1 MPSPTDAQYDVAIL
15 GAGIDDYVHTSHPH
29 NTDPLTLATALAASG
44 KLTDYV
50 VYEQPGR
57 WYVAGNPI
65 GAVTVGPDRLH
76 STLGGNRT
84 ESWSGTPWTQ
94 IRAALDRCPVPGW
107 RAYGWAC
114 FELYRPDTAAPD
126 DILAHFMVPGIEFEI
141 TETTIHIRS
150 YGTPFDLGLPQT
162 SMTVPVPTPV
172 PVDTVDTAYLLR
184 VQDALDRIHHGEF
197 HKVIMSRR
205 VDLPFAVDMPATY
218 ATIRR
223 NNTPARS
230 FLLDLGGWQAAGV
243 SPETVLEA
251 DGAGLVST
259 QPLAGTRART
269 GDAHRDRALRDE
281 LLSDPK
287 EIYEHATSVRLACTE
302 LDSVGSS
309 TRVSEFLTVKERGS
323 VQHLASRVE
332 TLLPGDRNSW
342 DALAAVYPAITASG
356 IPKAPACAAID
367 DLEPGTRGLYSGALV
382 RADSTGS
389 LDAALVL
396 RAVYQREGRSWLRA
410 GAGVVTGSTPAR
422 EYEETCEKLACIAP
436 YLVPKRRRPPRE
448 RENVGPSTPPTPAP
462 SKDRSPR

>member
-1 MPSPTDAQYDVAIL
+1 MNRPTAL
-15 GAGIDDYVHTSHPH
+15 GIDDCAHTVHPH
-29 NTDPLTLATALAASG
+29 NTDPLTLAAAVVASG
-44 KLTDYV
+44 QLTDYV

-76 STLGGNRT
+76 TTLDGDHT
-84 ESWSGTPWTQ
+84 ESWSGNPWPR
-94 IRAALDRCPVPGW
+94 IHAALDRAPVPGW

-126 DILAHFMVPGIEFEI
+126 DVLAHFMVPGVELEI
-141 TETTIHIRS
+141 TETEVHIRC
-150 YGTPFDLGLPQT
+150 YGAPFELELPDT
-162 SMTVPVPTPV
+162 SAAAPAPTPV
-172 PVDTVDTAYLLR
+172 PVDSVDTAYLLR
-184 VQDALDRIHHGEF
+184 VQEALDRIRHNEF

-205 VDLPFAVDMPATY
+205 VDVPFAVDMPATY
-218 ATIRR
+218 AAVRR

-251 DGAGLVST
+251 DGSGLATT

-269 GDAHRDRALRDE
+269 GDAERDRALRDD

-287 EIYEHATSVRLACTE
+287 EIYEHATSVRLAYSE
-302 LDSVGSS
+302 LDSVGSA

-332 TLLPGDRNSW
+332 TLLSAGRTSW

-367 DLEPGTRGLYSGALV
+367 DLEPGTRGLYSGAVV

-396 RAVYQREGRSWLRA
+396 RAVYHREGRSWLRA

-436 YLVPKRRRPPRE
+436 YLVPVRSGNPE
-448 RENVGPSTPPTPAP
+448 PA
-462 SKDRSPR
+462 SAGA

>member
-1 MPSPTDAQYDVAIL
+1 MNRPTTL
-15 GAGIDDYVHTSHPH
+15 GVDDYVHTVHPH
-29 NTDPLTLATALAASG
+29 NTDPLTLAAALAASG
-44 KLTDYV
+44 QLTDYV

-57 WYVAGNPI
+57 WYVAGNPV
-65 GAVTVGPDRLH
+65 GAVTVGRDRLH
-76 STLGGNRT
+76 STLGGDRT
-84 ESWSGTPWTQ
+84 ESWRGNPWPQ
-94 IRAALDRCPVPGW
+94 LHAALDRAPVHRW

-126 DILAHFMVPGIEFEI
+126 DILAHFMVPGVELEI
-141 TETTIHIRS
+141 TETAVHIRS
-150 YGTPFDLGLPQT
+150 YGDPFELELPDTPA
-162 SMTVPVPTPV
+162 PVPAPRPV

-184 VQDALDRIHHGEF
+184 VQDALDRIRHGEF
-197 HKVIMSRR
+197 DKVIMSRR
-205 VDLPFAVDMPATY
+205 VDVPFAVDMPATY
-218 ATIRR
+218 AAVRR
-223 NNTPARS
+223 MNTPARS

-251 DGAGLVST
+251 DGGGLATT

-269 GDAHRDRALRDE
+269 GDAERDRELRDD

-287 EIYEHATSVRLACTE
+287 EIYEHATSVRLAYTE
-302 LDSVGSS
+302 LDSVGSP

-332 TLLPGDRNSW
+332 TLLPDGRTSW

-367 DLEPGTRGLYSGALV
+367 DLEPGTRGLYSGAVV
-382 RADSTGS
+382 RADSTGF

-396 RAVYQREGRSWLRA
+396 RAVYQRAGRSWLRA

-436 YLVPKRRRPPRE
+436 YLVPVRPGSR
-448 RENVGPSTPPTPAP
+448 GPAASNPPIPAP
-462 SKDRSPR
+462 SKDAPR